1 MRYVSRDMPRIAI
14 LLTSIVLVAAPAS
27 ALAAAPW
34 SAPAT
39 VPGAIGQPTPVVVT
53 PSGAAALLAG
63 VSRDAPGSTQ
73 TPSELVPLSPDGQPG
88 TPHPVSVAAGQLATY
103 ATGHIAVAGSPIHD
117 GTIDEHSHVAVAL
130 GTPAHLGSARGLTGS
145 TGQNLFAVAGNV
157 RGDVAVVTGNANS
170 VRTLYLRRAGSTVFR
185 VALKIPI
192 SRDRARGATV
202 ALGPKGDVL
211 VVWEDNH
218 VIFARHLGPT
228 GHAGAVHRIG
238 DGVQSSLQAAIDDKD
253 RLEVAWKTQRVTEGE
268 SDATA
273 TIRFATAAPGH
284 AFASQRTI
292 ESVDAGRF
300 VGAPG
305 VRLVADGNG
314 RSLLAWTGFD
324 GAHFVVRAADF
335 VNGHRTTPQT
345 LSPTGTDAVVGD
357 AAVGADGEA
366 TVAWRSGVLGA
377 DPAPGTNPT
386 VFASHRAAGQTAFG
400 PPEQVSTTGE
410 NVAFAPFAA
419 VDPVSGRSFV
429 AYSPLSAGTE
439 VSVRP

>member
-1 MRYVSRDMPRIAI
+1 MSRIAL
-14 LLTSIVLVAAPAS
+14 LLTLIVVLAAPSA
-27 ALAAAPW
+27 ALAAPPW
-34 SAPAT
+34 SAPT
-39 VPGAIGQPTPVVVT
+39 TIPGALGSPAPVVVT
-53 PSGAAALLAG
+53 PSGSAATLVAT
-63 VSRDAPGSTQ
+63 GSTALGSSTT
-73 TPSELVPLSPDGQPG
+73 TPSALVPLSPTGQPG
-88 TPHPVSVAAGQLATY
+88 TPQPLTVAAGQLATY
-103 ATGHIAVAGSPIHD
+103 AKGRIAVAGSTLHD

-130 GTPAHLGSARGLTGS
+130 GTPASLGSARGLTGS

-157 RGDVAVVTGNANS
+157 RGDVAVLTGNANS
-170 VRTLYLRRAGSTVFR
+170 VRTLYVRRAGSTVFR

-238 DGVQSSLQAAIDDKD
+238 DGVQSNLQAAIDDKD
-253 RLEVAWKTQRVTEGE
+253 RLEVAWKTQRVSEGE

-273 TIRFATAAPGH
+273 TIRFATAAPSHG
-284 AFASQRTI
+284 FGPQRTI
-292 ESVDAGRF
+292 EAVSAGRF

-305 VRLVADGNG
+305 VRMIPEGSG
-314 RSLLAWTGFD
+314 RTLLAWTGFD
-324 GAHFVVRAADF
+324 GAHFVVRAAD
-335 VNGHRTTPQT
+335 VVDGHRGTPQI
-345 LSPTGTDAVVGD
+345 LSPTGVDAVLGD
-357 AAVGADGEA
+357 AAVGAGGAA

-377 DPAPGTNPT
+377 DPAPGTSPT
-386 VFASHRAAGQTAFG
+386 VFASLRSQGATAFG
-400 PPEQVSTTGE
+400 TPEQVSTTGE

-429 AYSPLSAGTE
+429 SYAPLSAAVE

>member
-1 MRYVSRDMPRIAI
+1 MNRICA
-14 LLTSIVLVAAPAS
+14 LLAAAALAALPATAVAAP
-27 ALAAAPW
+27 PW
-34 SAPAT
+34 SAPVT
-39 VPGAIGQPTPVVVT
+39 VPGALGSSTPVVVT
-53 PSGAAALLAG
+53 PSGAAAALAAI
-63 VSRDAPGSTQ
+63 SRTAAGSAPQ

-88 TPHPVSVAAGQLATY
+88 TPQPVSVAAGQLASY
-103 ATGHIAVAGSPIHD
+103 AKGHIVVAGSTLHN
-117 GTIDEHSHVAVAL
+117 GTIDDHSHVAVAL
-130 GTPAHLGSARGLTGS
+130 GTPVHLGSARGLTGS

-170 VRTLYLRRAGSTVFR
+170 VRTLYLRRAGSSVFR
-185 VALKIPI
+185 VALKIPV
-192 SRDRARGATV
+192 SRDRARDATV

-238 DGVQSSLQAAIDDKD
+238 DGVQSNLQAAIDDKG

-284 AFASQRTI
+284 GFGSQRTI
-292 ESVDAGRF
+292 ESVNAGRF
-300 VGAPG
+300 VGSPG
-305 VRLVADGNG
+305 VRLVPEGNG
-314 RSLLAWTGFD
+314 RSLVAWTGFD

-335 VNGHRTTPQT
+335 VDGHRGTPQV
-345 LSPTGTDAVVGD
+345 LSPTGVDAVLGD
-357 AAVGADGEA
+357 AAVGTAGAA
-366 TVAWRSGVLGA
+366 TVAWRAGVLGA
-377 DPAPGTNPT
+377 DPAPGANPT
-386 VFASHRAAGQTAFG
+386 VLASHRGEGQAAFG
-400 PPEQVSTTGE
+400 GPEQVSTTGE
-410 NVAFAPFAA
+410 NVAFSPFAA
-419 VDPVSGRSFV
+419 VSGRSFI

>member
-1 MRYVSRDMPRIAI
+1 MSRIAL
-14 LLTSIVLVAAPAS
+14 LLTSIILVAAPAT

-63 VSRDAPGSTQ
+63 ISRDAPGSTQ
-73 TPSELVPLSPDGQPG
+73 TPSELMPLSPDGQSG
-88 TPHPVSVAAGQLATY
+88 TPQPVSVAAGQLATY
-103 ATGHIAVAGSPIHD
+103 ANGHIAVAGSTLHD
-117 GTIDEHSHVAVAL
+117 GTIDDHSHVAVAL
-130 GTPAHLGSARGLTGS
+130 GTPGSLGSARGLSGS
-145 TGQNLFAVAGNV
+145 TGQRVFGLAGNL
-157 RGDVAVVTGNANS
+157 RGDVAVLTGNANS

-185 VALKIPI
+185 VALKIPV
-192 SRDRARGATV
+192 SRDRARDATV

-228 GHAGAVHRIG
+228 SHAGAVHRIG
-238 DGVQSSLQAAIDDKD
+238 DGVQSGLQAAIDDKG

-284 AFASQRTI
+284 GFGSQRTI
-292 ESVDAGRF
+292 ESIDAGRF

-305 VRLVADGNG
+305 VRLVAEGNG
-314 RSLLAWTGFD
+314 RSLVAWTGFD

-335 VNGHRTTPQT
+335 VDGHRATPEI
-345 LSPTGTDAVVGD
+345 LSPTGVDAVLGD
-357 AAVGADGEA
+357 AAARADGEA

-377 DPAPGTNPT
+377 DPAPGANPT

-410 NVAFAPFAA
+410 NVAFAPFVA
-419 VDPVSGRSFV
+419 VDPVSGGSFV
-429 AYSPLSAGTE
+429 AYSPLSAGTD
-439 VSVRP
+439 VSARP